1 MVSSFPQKS
10 FKHRAELKDFNRNA
24 CMATV
29 LAFHCYVRNCNELSG
44 LIQHVFIILQFS
56 GSGVWPGIAGFSAH
70 GLIRLHSTCG

>member
-44 LIQHVFIILQFS
+44 LIQHIFIILQFLWFRS
-56 GSGVWPGIAGFSAH
+56 LA
-70 GLIRLHSTCG
+70 RHSWVLRSWSH